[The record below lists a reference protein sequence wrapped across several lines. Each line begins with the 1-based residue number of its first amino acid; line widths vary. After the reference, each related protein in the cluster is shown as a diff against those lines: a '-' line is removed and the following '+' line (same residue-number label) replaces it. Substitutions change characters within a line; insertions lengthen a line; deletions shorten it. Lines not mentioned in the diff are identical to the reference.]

1 MAAEGNASSQRAENC
16 RGDRVFPDNGG
27 PELFGVVE
35 QGTKVRDYST
45 VMATGDARAA
55 SSSRLADESFAG
67 ETVVCVDP
75 NGQRTLVR
83 IEIGRPYA
91 VSAQQARCPVRMR
104 GLYDDLGFVAGGST
118 LQALSLALLLV
129 GNLLTRFVQRGGRVL
144 VHELEGGDGDG
155 DQDFPF
161 EAYFAPV
168 DGAVLEDAAL
178 RSVLA
183 VHSAL
188 VGRITPQMRAVSFEV
203 TDHEVVLWVYHEGTP
218 SREPHAGLDVELIRA
233 AFLGKPRVRV
243 QLEQVSGPLL
253 QVRGT
258 LVFALK
264 DEPFVEA
271 VA

>member
-1 MAAEGNASSQRAENC
+1 
-16 RGDRVFPDNGG
+16 
-27 PELFGVVE
+27 
-35 QGTKVRDYST
+35 
-45 VMATGDARAA
+45 MATGDARAA
-55 SSSRLADESFAG
+55 SSSRRADDCFAS
-67 ETVVCVDP
+67 ETVVCVEP
-75 NGQRTLVR
+75 NGQRSLVR
-83 IEIGRPYA
+83 IEIGRPFA
-91 VSAQQARCPVRMR
+91 VSAGQARCPVRML

-144 VHELEGGDGDG
+144 VHELERGDDDG

-203 TDHEVVLWVYHEGTP
+203 TDQEVVLWVYHEGTP
-218 SREPHAGLDVELIRA
+218 PREPHAGLDVELIRA
-233 AFLGKPRVRV
+233 AFLGKPKVRV
-243 QLEQVSGPLL
+243 QLELVSGPLL

-264 DEPFVEA
+264 DDPFVEA